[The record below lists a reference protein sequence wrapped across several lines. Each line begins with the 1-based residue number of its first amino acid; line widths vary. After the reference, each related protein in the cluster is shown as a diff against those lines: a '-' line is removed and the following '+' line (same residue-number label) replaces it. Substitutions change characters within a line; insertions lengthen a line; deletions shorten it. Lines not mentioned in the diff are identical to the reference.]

1 MLQQDEPDDYVIATG
16 ETHAVQEFLGEAF
29 SHLGLDWREFVKTD
43 PKYYRP
49 AEVDLLV
56 GNANKAKTK
65 LGWEA
70 KTRFKEL
77 VRLMAEADVAALEHG
92 QGSHD

>member
-1 MLQQDEPDDYVIATG
+1 MVEI
-16 ETHAVQEFLGEAF
+16 
-29 SHLGLDWREFVKTD
+29 D
-43 PKYYRP
+43 PKYFRP

-56 GNANKAKTK
+56 GDASKAQTK

-77 VRLMAEADVAALEHG
+77 VQLMVDADMERLRRKK
-92 QGSHD
+92 